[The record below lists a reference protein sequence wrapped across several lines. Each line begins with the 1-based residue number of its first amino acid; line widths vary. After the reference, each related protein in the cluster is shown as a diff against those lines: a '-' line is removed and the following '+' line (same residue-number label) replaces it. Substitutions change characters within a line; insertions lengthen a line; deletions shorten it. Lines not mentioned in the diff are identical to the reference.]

1 MACHLK
7 AFFEGNKTFAP
18 FVSPSIICSEDHTG
32 TRGNCTDPVALSTI
46 GLIRQETKE
55 RDLKMR
61 LKNKS
66 ALITGGTSGIGLAT
80 ARLFI
85 AEGARVAVTGRDEAA
100 LERVKAELGE
110 NALALKGDV
119 RSIDDM
125 RAIAAQVKEKF
136 GGLDVVFANAGW
148 AYPSAVNDID
158 AQRYDEIM
166 DINVKGVVFTL
177 QAVLPDLREG
187 ASVIL
192 NTSFVAQTG
201 KHGISLTAAAKAA
214 VRSLARSWS
223 YEFLDR
229 KIRFNAIAPGAI
241 DTPLLGKWG
250 MSDEQV
256 RSAKAE
262 LARTIPVGHM
272 GKAEDI
278 AYAALYLASDESSY
292 VVGTELVVDGGASQL

>member
-1 MACHLK
+1 
-7 AFFEGNKTFAP
+7 
-18 FVSPSIICSEDHTG
+18 
-32 TRGNCTDPVALSTI
+32 
-46 GLIRQETKE
+46 
-55 RDLKMR
+55 MR

-85 AEGARVAVTGRDEAA
+85 AEGARVAVTGRDVAA
-100 LERVKAELGE
+100 FERVKAELGE
-110 NALALKGDV
+110 NALVLKGDV
-119 RSIDDM
+119 RSIEDM
-125 RAIAAQVKEKF
+125 QGIAAEVKEQF
-136 GGLDVVFANAGW
+136 GGLDVVFANAGR
-148 AYPSAVNDID
+148 AFPSALNDID
-158 AQRYDEIM
+158 EDLYHEIM
-166 DINVKGVVFTL
+166 DINVKGVVVTL

-187 ASVIL
+187 SSVIL

-229 KIRFNAIAPGAI
+229 KIRFNAIAPGAM
-241 DTPLLGKWG
+241 DTPLISKWG
-250 MSDEQV
+250 MSDEWV
-256 RSAKAE
+256 RDRKAE
-262 LARTIPVGHM
+262 FAQAIPVGYM
-272 GKAEDI
+272 GQAEDI

>member
-1 MACHLK
+1 
-7 AFFEGNKTFAP
+7 
-18 FVSPSIICSEDHTG
+18 
-32 TRGNCTDPVALSTI
+32 
-46 GLIRQETKE
+46 
-55 RDLKMR
+55 MR

-85 AEGARVAVTGRDEAA
+85 AEGARVAVTGRNVAA
-100 LERVKAELGE
+100 FERVKAELGE
-110 NALALKGDV
+110 NALVLKGDV
-119 RSIDDM
+119 RSTADM
-125 RAIAAQVKEKF
+125 QRIAAEVKEQF
-136 GGLDVVFANAGW
+136 GGLDVVFANAGR
-148 AYPSAVNDID
+148 AFPSALNDID
-158 AQRYDEIM
+158 EDLYHEIM
-166 DINVKGVVFTL
+166 DINVKGVVVTL

-187 ASVIL
+187 SSVIL

-229 KIRFNAIAPGAI
+229 KIRFNAIAPGAM
-241 DTPLLGKWG
+241 DTPLITKWG
-250 MSDEQV
+250 MSDEWV
-256 RSAKAE
+256 RDRKAE
-262 LARTIPVGHM
+262 FAQAIPVGYM
-272 GKAEDI
+272 GQAEDI

>member
-1 MACHLK
+1 
-7 AFFEGNKTFAP
+7 
-18 FVSPSIICSEDHTG
+18 
-32 TRGNCTDPVALSTI
+32 
-46 GLIRQETKE
+46 
-55 RDLKMR
+55 MR
-61 LKNKS
+61 LRNKS
-66 ALITGGTSGIGLAT
+66 VLITGGTSGIGLAT

-85 AEGARVAVTGRDEAA
+85 AEGARVAVTGRDVTVF
-100 LERVKAELGE
+100 ERVRAELGE
-110 NALALKGDV
+110 TALVLQGDV
-119 RSIDDM
+119 RSLKDM
-125 RAIAAQVKEKF
+125 RAIAAEVKERF
-136 GGLDVVFANAGW
+136 GALDVVFANAGR
-148 AYPSAVNDID
+148 AFPSPLNAID
-158 AQRYDEIM
+158 DDLYDEIM
-166 DINVKGVVFTL
+166 DINVKGVVVTL

-229 KIRFNAIAPGAI
+229 KIRFNAIAPGAM
-241 DTPLLGKWG
+241 DTPLISKWG
-250 MSDEQV
+250 MSDEWV
-256 RSAKAE
+256 RERKAE
-262 LARTIPVGHM
+262 FAQAVPLGHM

>member
-1 MACHLK
+1 
-7 AFFEGNKTFAP
+7 
-18 FVSPSIICSEDHTG
+18 
-32 TRGNCTDPVALSTI
+32 
-46 GLIRQETKE
+46 
-55 RDLKMR
+55 MR

-148 AYPSAVNDID
+148 AFPSAVDDID

>member
-1 MACHLK
+1 
-7 AFFEGNKTFAP
+7 
-18 FVSPSIICSEDHTG
+18 
-32 TRGNCTDPVALSTI
+32 
-46 GLIRQETKE
+46 
-55 RDLKMR
+55 MR

-80 ARLFI
+80 AKLFI
-85 AEGARVAVTGRDEAA
+85 AEGARVVVTGRDETAF
-100 LERVKAELGE
+100 ERVKAELGE
-110 NALALKGDV
+110 NALILKGDV
-119 RSIDDM
+119 RSINDM
-125 RAIAAQVKEKF
+125 RAIAAAAKEKF

-148 AYPSAVNDID
+148 AFPSALNDID
-158 AQRYDEIM
+158 DELYSEIM

-187 ASVIL
+187 SSVIL
-192 NTSFVAQTG
+192 NTSFVDQTG

-229 KIRFNAIAPGAI
+229 KIRFNAIAPGGME
-241 DTPLLGKWG
+241 TPLLSKWG
-250 MSDEQV
+250 MSDEDV
-256 RSAKAE
+256 RNFKSEFAK
-262 LARTIPVGHM
+262 TIPVGHM

>member
-1 MACHLK
+1 
-7 AFFEGNKTFAP
+7 
-18 FVSPSIICSEDHTG
+18 
-32 TRGNCTDPVALSTI
+32 
-46 GLIRQETKE
+46 
-55 RDLKMR
+55 MR

-80 ARLFI
+80 AKLFI
-85 AEGARVAVTGRDEAA
+85 AEGARVAVTGRDVAA
-100 LERVKAELGE
+100 FERVKAELGQD
-110 NALALKGDV
+110 ALVLQGDV
-119 RSIDDM
+119 RSIEDM
-125 RAIAAQVKEKF
+125 RAIAAEVNEQF

-148 AYPSAVNDID
+148 AFPSPINDID
-158 AQRYDEIM
+158 DELYSEIM

-177 QAVLPDLREG
+177 QAALPYLRNG
-187 ASVIL
+187 SSVIL

-241 DTPLLGKWG
+241 NTPLIARWG
-250 MSDEQV
+250 MSDEWV
-256 RSAKAE
+256 RDRKAE
-262 LARTIPVGHM
+262 FAAAIPVGYM

-278 AYAALYLASDESSY
+278 AYAALYLASDASSY
-292 VVGTELVVDGGASQL
+292 VVGTELIVDGGASQL

>member
-1 MACHLK
+1 
-7 AFFEGNKTFAP
+7 
-18 FVSPSIICSEDHTG
+18 
-32 TRGNCTDPVALSTI
+32 
-46 GLIRQETKE
+46 
-55 RDLKMR
+55 MR

-80 ARLFI
+80 AKRFI
-85 AEGARVAVTGRDEAA
+85 AEGARVAVTGRDESAF
-100 LERVKAELGE
+100 EHVKDELGAH
-110 NALALKGDV
+110 ALVLRGDV

-125 RAIAAQVKEKF
+125 RSIAAEIDEKF

-148 AYPSAVNDID
+148 AFPSALNDID
-158 AQRYDEIM
+158 DALYDEIM

-177 QAVLPDLREG
+177 QAVLPHLREG
-187 ASVIL
+187 SSVIL

-241 DTPLLGKWG
+241 DTPLLTKWG
-250 MSDEQV
+250 MPDEWV
-256 RSAKAE
+256 RDRKAE
-262 LARTIPVGHM
+262 FAGAIPVGRM
-272 GKAEDI
+272 GSAEDI
-278 AYAALYLASDESSY
+278 ANAALYLASDESSY

>member
-1 MACHLK
+1 
-7 AFFEGNKTFAP
+7 
-18 FVSPSIICSEDHTG
+18 
-32 TRGNCTDPVALSTI
+32 
-46 GLIRQETKE
+46 
-55 RDLKMR
+55 MR

-66 ALITGGTSGIGLAT
+66 VLITGGTSGIGLAT

-85 AEGARVAVTGRDEAA
+85 AEGARVAVTGRDVAVF
-100 LERVKAELGE
+100 ERVQAELGE
-110 NALALKGDV
+110 SALVLQGDV
-119 RSIDDM
+119 RSLKDM
-125 RAIAAQVKEKF
+125 RAIAAEVKERF
-136 GGLDVVFANAGW
+136 GGLDVVFANAGR
-148 AYPSAVNDID
+148 AFPSALNDID
-158 AQRYDEIM
+158 DDLYEEIM
-166 DINVKGVVFTL
+166 DINVKGVVVTL

-223 YEFLDR
+223 YEFLER
-229 KIRFNAIAPGAI
+229 KIRFNAIAPGAM
-241 DTPLLGKWG
+241 DTPLISKWG
-250 MSDEQV
+250 MSDEWV
-256 RSAKAE
+256 RERKAE
-262 LARTIPVGHM
+262 FAQAVPVGHM